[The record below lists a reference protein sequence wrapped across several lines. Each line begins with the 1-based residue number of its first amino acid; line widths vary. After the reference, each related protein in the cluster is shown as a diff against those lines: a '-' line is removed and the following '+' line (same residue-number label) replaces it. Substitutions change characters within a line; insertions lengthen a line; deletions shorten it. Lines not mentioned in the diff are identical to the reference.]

1 MVPLPE
7 ASPEEV
13 PPLSEPLDVSDVEP
27 EDVPELDPDVS
38 PPEDTLPDWACP
50 EPVELS
56 PETA

>member
-38 PPEDTLPDWACP
+38 PSETLPDWACP